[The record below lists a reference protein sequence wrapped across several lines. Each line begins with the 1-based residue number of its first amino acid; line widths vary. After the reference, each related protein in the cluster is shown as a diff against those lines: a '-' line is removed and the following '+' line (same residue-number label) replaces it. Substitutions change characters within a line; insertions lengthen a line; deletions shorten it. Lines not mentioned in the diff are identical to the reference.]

1 MAGAWHLAQINIAR
15 MRAPLDDPLM
25 AEFSAA
31 LAEVNALAEASPGF
45 VWRLKDASGDA
56 TSIQAFADPRILV
69 NMSVWT
75 GIETLQNY
83 AYRSLHGRFFARR
96 QNWFEKSTEAHLA
109 LWWIPAGQIPTVA
122 QAKERLVTLG
132 QKGPS
137 TEAFTFRETFP
148 APAA

>member
-1 MAGAWHLAQINIAR
+1 MVGPWHLAQINLAR

-31 LAEVNALAEASPGF
+31 LAEVNALAESSPGF
-45 VWRLKDASGDA
+45 VWRLKEASGDA

-75 GIETLQNY
+75 DVESLQKY

-96 QNWFEKSTEAHLA
+96 QNWFEKPTEAHLA
-109 LWWIPAGQIPTVA
+109 LWWIPAGHIPTLA
-122 QAKERLVTLG
+122 EAKERLLTLG
-132 QKGPS
+132 RNGPS
-137 TEAFTFRETFP
+137 VAAFTFREEFP
-148 APAA
+148 APAD